1 LAIVEQI
8 VVWSNQVIV
17 KQIVVSSY

>member
-8 VVWSNQVIV
+8 VVWSDQVIV